1 MALHTAKDLY
11 ALGSR
16 DLLDL
21 GMSANQLRHN
31 LHPQRVVTYELRGRA
46 CSLEESISETILHG
60 GINVDLEQIR
70 DIEHR
75 SLDALKSSLAAQ
87 RNRFPEIA
95 FQRLPI
101 SKRTSSAGNVLAFG
115 ETLPDLYAAGLRSIS
130 IGFEPA
136 LNSPPKEPLRGLF
149 CAAARCNLG
158 IAVSIVIGNSESFEQ
173 RIDTLKLLRDLQ
185 GDSDSIQVASVRVR
199 RSTAADARREEEAT
213 AVDYLKTL
221 ATARLLLD
229 NVPHIQTDWSIQGP
243 KILELALRFGADDA
257 GAIPWNQ
264 SGSPE
269 PSHHGGESELRRIIR
284 DAGFRPVERDALFR
298 QSLLH

>member
-1 MALHTAKDLY
+1 MALHTATDLY

-31 LHPQRVVTYELRGRA
+31 LHPERAVTYELRGPA
-46 CSLEESISETILHG
+46 GSLEESVSETILHG
-60 GINVDLEQIR
+60 GISVDLEQIR
-70 DIEHR
+70 DIEHG
-75 SLDALKSSLAAQ
+75 SLDALKSSLATQ
-87 RNRFPEIA
+87 RSRFPVVT
-95 FQRLPI
+95 FQHLPI
-101 SKRTSSAGNVLAFG
+101 SKLASSAGSVLAFG
-115 ETLPDLYAAGLRSIS
+115 EILPSLCAAGLRSIRME
-130 IGFEPA
+130 FEPA
-136 LNSPPKEPLRGLF
+136 LSSPREEWFRSLF
-149 CAAARCNLG
+149 RAAADYDLC

-185 GDSDSIQVASVRVR
+185 QDSGSIQVASVRVH
-199 RSTAADARREEEAT
+199 RSTATDARREEEAT

-229 NVPHIQTDWSIQGP
+229 NVPHIQTDWSVMGP

-264 SGSPE
+264 SDNPE